1 VLKCRWVLNIK
12 VKLHQ
17 HSKYHKSIV
26 LCVMF
31 IVKII
36 TIYNMSGSVVSDI
49 QTRADANVGN
59 GL

>member
-1 VLKCRWVLNIK
+1 MR
-12 VKLHQ
+12 VKM
-17 HSKYHKSIV
+17 SVGVKHKSKV

-36 TIYNMSGSVVSDI
+36 TIYNMSGSVVSVI